1 MVNFN
6 VIIGISLICNNYF
19 FAITNFIYLYK
30 YKYRKLD
37 VKFNTVRMSS
47 NKVFFPTK
55 DFNMCV
61 MVPILDGNSEH
72 AAQVLRQSAFFLQ
85 I

>member
-1 MVNFN
+1 M
-6 VIIGISLICNNYF
+6 
-19 FAITNFIYLYK
+19 
-30 YKYRKLD
+30 
-37 VKFNTVRMSS
+37 KFNTVRMSS

-61 MVPILDGNSEH
+61 MVPILDGNSEF
-72 AAQVLRQSAFFLQ
+72 AAHVLRQSDFVSRSFFSSNLGLLS